1 MSYHIVNIDT
11 PNCSVTVNQGQ
22 LVCRSLEEGSK
33 TLPIE
38 DIAAIII
45 TSFSA
50 QIHSKLLVESAKH
63 GVALIICDQFNPVSL
78 LLPANRSSDTL
89 LTKAELC
96 LDKKKKES
104 LWRKTI
110 DAKCKNQYA
119 LINQLLP
126 NFDKIDRLKAEAF
139 GRAKHKESTCAQYY
153 WRAWGQATKDSTFK
167 RNANNYPPNALLNY
181 GYAVLLSTVLQK
193 LFACGLDPTF
203 GISHA
208 IRERSTPL
216 AYDLMEPFR
225 PCVDWR
231 VAQWLIEKNNPNE
244 EPKITIEFKRWIT
257 GFVLEKVGYFQIEMT
272 INNCIESVIRSF
284 RNAVIQQSIREYKPW
299 TPPSLKWAG

>member
-1 MSYHIVNIDT
+1 LSYHIVNIDT

>member
-1 MSYHIVNIDT
+1 MSYHIINIDS
-11 PNCSVTVNQGQ
+11 PNCTITVQRGQ
-22 LVCRSLEEGSK
+22 LICSSIEEDDKS
-33 TLPIE
+33 LPIE

-50 QIHSKLLVESAKH
+50 KLHSNLLVESARH
-63 GVALIICDQFNPVSL
+63 GVALVICDRFNPVSL

-89 LTKAELC
+89 LTKAELE
-96 LDKKKKES
+96 LDKKKKVS
-104 LWRKTI
+104 IWRKTI
-110 DAKCKNQYA
+110 DAKCRNQYA
-119 LINQLLP
+119 LIEFLAPDFERIN
-126 NFDKIDRLKAEAF
+126 RLRTEAMGKAV
-139 GRAKHKESTCAQYY
+139 HKESTCAQYY
-153 WRAWGQATKDSTFK
+153 WRAWGLAIGDLEFK
-167 RNANNYPPNALLNY
+167 RHSPLNAANNLLNY

-208 IRERSTPL
+208 VRERSTPL

-231 VAQWLIEKNNPNE
+231 VAQWIIDHCEPE
-244 EPKITIEFKRWIT
+244 EDIQITPEFKRWVT
-257 GFVLEKVGYFQIEMT
+257 GFVLEKIGYFQIEMT

-284 RNAVIQQSIREYKPW
+284 RNALLKQSVREYKPW
-299 TPPSLKWAG
+299 TPKNSKWVG